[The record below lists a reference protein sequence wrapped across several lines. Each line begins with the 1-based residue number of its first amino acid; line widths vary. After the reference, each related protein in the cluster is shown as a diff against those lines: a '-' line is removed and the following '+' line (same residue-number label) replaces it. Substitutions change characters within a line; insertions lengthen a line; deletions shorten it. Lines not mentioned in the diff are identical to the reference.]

1 MSSIYIYWN
10 KLIHIKN
17 SNLNIKFE
25 KIGKVIVSKNFSENK
40 TTELFKILNTI
51 VIYSAINDLEKIS
64 KSTKEKNMVFL
75 KKAIKDLVNK
85 YKSDL
90 NKNSIIINKS
100 NSVKKTETI
109 AEKIQRINKANKKL
123 RKETIA
129 EKIQRINTTK
139 RSIKNSM
146 K

>member
-1 MSSIYIYWN
+1 
-10 KLIHIKN
+10 
-17 SNLNIKFE
+17 
-25 KIGKVIVSKNFSENK
+25 
-40 TTELFKILNTI
+40 
-51 VIYSAINDLEKIS
+51 
-64 KSTKEKNMVFL
+64 MVFL